1 MSVETMIVSAM
12 RDVPKAVA
20 AGVIDMESGMLLGV
34 KTVDSHP
41 QDIMD
46 MAAAATKEIFEGD
59 TVLAIEEMWKSTRGV
74 STGEHYF
81 QEIVIM
87 STNLVHCFGRLK
99 SSPATVLCTVCRSD
113 VNFGLM
119 LTKVRSILGNETI

>member
-1 MSVETMIVSAM
+1 MSVESIIVSAM
-12 RDVPKAVA
+12 REIPKAVA

-34 KTVDSHP
+34 KSVDSHP

-59 TVLAIEEMWKSTRGV
+59 TVVAIEDMWKSLRGV
-74 STGEHYF
+74 STDEHYF
-81 QEIVIM
+81 QEIVIL
-87 STNLVHCFGRLK
+87 STNLVHAFGRLK
-99 SSPATVLCTVCRSD
+99 STQSAVLCAVCRSD

-119 LTKVRSILGNETI
+119 LTKMRQILNSEKI